1 MKTEN
6 LIDAVGLID
15 EKYIADAHKPYVKI
29 KHRGV
34 KRLAVA
40 AAALLCIAVPLP
52 AMTAFGSET
61 AYNLLYMAMPSV
73 AQAFKPVQ
81 KSCEDK
87 NIRME
92 VISADIQG
100 DEASFYISIQ
110 GDMIDETIDLYDS
123 YNIKCPF
130 DSVGH
135 VSYSDFDENTKT
147 AYFVV
152 NIKTMNGEKIP
163 KGKVTFSVRELIF
176 DKHEFEG
183 AIDGIDFSEVS
194 KNPPTI
200 ENINFRGASGAY
212 ESIIVR
218 DSSGAYESIIDV
230 LAPSS
235 PLTEIMDGIS
245 VTGIGYID
253 DKLHIQ
259 TYYEDI
265 LKTDNHGYVYLVDEN
280 GKRISED
287 FADISFW
294 DDERK
299 GSYDEKV
306 FDIDYS
312 DLENYS
318 LMGWFCNSN
327 GYETGDW
334 EVTFKM
340 K

>member
-1 MKTEN
+1 MKTDK
-6 LIDAVGLID
+6 LINAIGMID
-15 EKYIADAHKPYVKI
+15 EKYVEDAHKPYMKI
-29 KHRGV
+29 RHRGL
-34 KRLAVA
+34 KRFAIA
-40 AAALLCIAVPLP
+40 AAAMLCIAAPLP
-52 AMTAFGSET
+52 AMTAFGSDI
-61 AYNLLYMAMPSV
+61 AYNLLYMASPAV
-73 AQAFKPVQ
+73 AQTFKPIQ

-100 DEASFYISIQ
+100 DEAHFYISMQ
-110 GDMIDETIDLYDS
+110 GDMIDETTDLYDS

-135 VSYSDFDENTKT
+135 VSFSDFDENTKT

-183 AIDGIDFSEVS
+183 AIDGVDLSEVP

-200 ENINFRGASGAY
+200 ENINFRGASGYY
-212 ESIIVR
+212 EP
-218 DSSGAYESIIDV
+218 IIDM

-253 DKLHIQ
+253 GKLHIQ

-280 GKRISED
+280 GKRISEE

-306 FDIDYS
+306 FDIDYN

-318 LMGWFCNSN
+318 PCGHFWTSN
-327 GYETGDW
+327 GYESGDW

>member
-1 MKTEN
+1 MKTDK
-6 LIDAVGLID
+6 LIDAIGMIE
-15 EKYIADAHKPYVKI
+15 EKYVADAHKPCVKI
-29 KHRGV
+29 SYRRV
-34 KRLAVA
+34 KGFAIA

-52 AMTAFGSET
+52 TMTAFGSDI
-61 AYNLLYMAMPSV
+61 AYNLLYMASPAI
-73 AQAFKPVQ
+73 AQTFKPVQ

-100 DEASFYISIQ
+100 DEAHFYISIQ
-110 GDMIDETIDLYDS
+110 GDMIDETTDLYDS

-135 VSYSDFDENTKT
+135 VSFSEFDENTKT

-176 DKHEFEG
+176 NKHEFEG
-183 AIDGIDFSEVS
+183 AIDGIDLSELPE
-194 KNPPTI
+194 NPPTI
-200 ENINFRGASGAY
+200 ENVNFRGGSWNY
-212 ESIIVR
+212 KSITDI
-218 DSSGAYESIIDV
+218 

-245 VTGIGYID
+245 VTGIGYING
-253 DKLHIQ
+253 KLHIQ
-259 TYYEDI
+259 TYYENL

-280 GKRISED
+280 GKRISEE

-299 GSYDEKV
+299 GSYDEQL
-306 FDIDYS
+306 FDIEYS
-312 DLENYS
+312 DLKNYS

-327 GYETGDW
+327 GYESGDW

>member
-1 MKTEN
+1 MKTDE
-6 LIDAVGLID
+6 LIDAIGMID
-15 EKYIADAHKPYVKI
+15 EKYVADAHKTCVKI
-29 KHRGV
+29 RHKGL
-34 KRLAVA
+34 KRFAIA
-40 AAALLCIAVPLP
+40 AAAMLCVAVPLP
-52 AMTAFGSET
+52 AMTAFGSDI
-61 AYNLLYMAMPSV
+61 AYNLLYMASPAI
-73 AQAFKPVQ
+73 AQTFKHVQ

-100 DEASFYISIQ
+100 DEANFYISMQ
-110 GDMIDETIDLYDS
+110 GDKIDETTDLFDS

-130 DSVGH
+130 DSIGH
-135 VSYSDFDENTKT
+135 VSFSDFDENTKT

-176 DKHEFEG
+176 DKHEFKG
-183 AIDGIDFSEVS
+183 AIDGIDLSEVP
-194 KNPPTI
+194 KNPPTMKEVNYRGYSSKDEI
-200 ENINFRGASGAY
+200 EVSDYSYLIPNT
-212 ESIIVR
+212 EP
-218 DSSGAYESIIDV
+218 
-230 LAPSS
+230 LAVP
-235 PLTEIMDGIS
+235 IDGIS

-253 DKLHIQ
+253 GKLHIQ

-265 LKTDNHGYVYLVDEN
+265 LKTDNHGYVYLVEKNDKN
-280 GKRISED
+280 KRRIGED

-306 FDIDYS
+306 FDIDDYS

-318 LMGWFCNSN
+318 VCGKFWTSN
-327 GYETGDW
+327 GYESGDW

>member
-1 MKTEN
+1 
-6 LIDAVGLID
+6 
-15 EKYIADAHKPYVKI
+15 
-29 KHRGV
+29 
-34 KRLAVA
+34 
-40 AAALLCIAVPLP
+40 
-52 AMTAFGSET
+52 
-61 AYNLLYMAMPSV
+61 MAMPSV

-81 KSCEDK
+81 KSCED
-87 NIRME
+87 NGIRME
-92 VISADIQG
+92 VISAGIEDNK
-100 DEASFYISIQ
+100 ASFYISIQ
-110 GDMIDETIDLYDS
+110 GDNLDKTVDLYDS
-123 YNIKCPF
+123 YQINCPF

-135 VSYSDFDENTKT
+135 VSFSEFDENTNT
-147 AYFVV
+147 AYFMV
-152 NIKTMNGEKIP
+152 NIETMNGEKIP

-183 AIDGIDFSEVS
+183 AIDGIDLSEVP

-200 ENINFRGASGAY
+200 ENINFRGASGDY

-218 DSSGAYESIIDV
+218 GSSGDYESIIDV
-230 LAPSS
+230 LSPSS

-280 GKRISED
+280 DKRISED

-299 GSYDEKV
+299 GSYDEKIISV
-306 FDIDYS
+306 DYNE
-312 DLENYS
+312 LKNYS
-318 LMGWFCNSN
+318 LMGWFCTSN
-327 GYETGDW
+327 VYESGDW

>member
-6 LIDAVGLID
+6 LIDAIGMID
-15 EKYIADAHKPYVKI
+15 EKYVADAHKPCVKI
-29 KHRGV
+29 SHRKV
-34 KRLAVA
+34 KGFAFA

-52 AMTAFGSET
+52 AMTAFGSDT
-61 AYNLLYMAMPSV
+61 AYNLLYMASPAI
-73 AQAFKPVQ
+73 AQTFKPVQ

-100 DEASFYISIQ
+100 DEAHFYISIQ
-110 GDMIDETIDLYDS
+110 GDMIDETTDLYDS
-123 YNIKCPF
+123 YNIRCPF

-135 VSYSDFDENTKT
+135 VSFSEFDENTKT
-147 AYFVV
+147 AYFIV

-176 DKHEFEG
+176 DKHKFEG
-183 AIDGIDFSEVS
+183 AIDGIDLSEVP
-194 KNPPTI
+194 KNPQTMK
-200 ENINFRGASGAY
+200 EVNYRGYGSKY
-212 ESIIVR
+212 ER
-218 DSSGAYESIIDV
+218 DISSYSYLIPNTEPLAVPIDGV
-230 LAPSS
+230 
-235 PLTEIMDGIS
+235 S

-253 DKLHIQ
+253 GKIHIQ

-280 GKRISED
+280 GNVFDDDED

-294 DDERK
+294 DDDRK
-299 GSYDEKV
+299 GSYDEKI
-306 FDIDYS
+306 FSIDYNE
-312 DLENYS
+312 LENYS
-318 LMGWFCNSN
+318 LYGRFLTSN
-327 GYETGDW
+327 GYESGDW

>member
-1 MKTEN
+1 MKTDN
-6 LIDAVGLID
+6 LIDAIGMID
-15 EKYIADAHKPYVKI
+15 EEYVADAHKPYMKI
-29 KHRGV
+29 RHRGL
-34 KRLAVA
+34 KRFAIA
-40 AAALLCIAVPLP
+40 AAAMLCIAAPLP
-52 AMTAFGSET
+52 AMTAFGSDI
-61 AYNLLYMAMPSV
+61 AYNLLYMASPTI
-73 AQAFKPVQ
+73 AQTFKPVQ

-100 DEASFYISIQ
+100 DEAHFYISMQ
-110 GDMIDETIDLYDS
+110 GDMLDKTIDLDDS
-123 YNIKCPF
+123 YHINCPF

-135 VSYSDFDENTKT
+135 VSFSEFDENTKT

-183 AIDGIDFSEVS
+183 AIDGIDLSEAP
-194 KNPPTI
+194 KNPPI
-200 ENINFRGASGAY
+200 MKEVNYRGYSSKY
-212 ESIIVR
+212 E
-218 DSSGAYESIIDV
+218 IDISDYSYLIPNTEP
-230 LAPSS
+230 LAVP
-235 PLTEIMDGIS
+235 IDGVS
-245 VTGIGYID
+245 VTGIGWVD
-253 DKLHIQ
+253 GKLHIQ

-280 GKRISED
+280 GNCIGDD
-287 FADISFW
+287 FPNISFW

-299 GSYDEKV
+299 GSYDEQV

-318 LMGWFCNSN
+318 LMGWFCTSN
-327 GYETGDW
+327 GYESGDW

>member
-6 LIDAVGLID
+6 LIDAIGMID
-15 EKYIADAHKPYVKI
+15 EKYVVEAHQPPIRHSMKKFAI
-29 KHRGV
+29 T
-34 KRLAVA
+34 
-40 AAALLCIAVPLP
+40 AAALLCVAVPLP
-52 AMTAFGSET
+52 AMTAFGSDV

-73 AQAFKPVQ
+73 AQTFKPVQ
-81 KSCEDK
+81 RSCED
-87 NIRME
+87 NRVRME
-92 VISADIQG
+92 VISASIEG
-100 DEASFYISIQ
+100 DKASFYISMQ
-110 GDMIDETIDLYDS
+110 GDMIDETTDLFDS
-123 YNIKCPF
+123 YSIRCPF

-135 VSYSDFDENTKT
+135 VSFSEFDESTNT
-147 AYFVV
+147 AYFMV
-152 NIKTMNGEKIP
+152 NIETMNGEKIP

-183 AIDGIDFSEVS
+183 AIDGIDLSEVP

-200 ENINFRGASGAY
+200 ENINFRGGSEDY
-212 ESIIVR
+212 ESITDI
-218 DSSGAYESIIDV
+218 

-235 PLTEIMDGIS
+235 PLANIMDGIS

-253 DKLHIQ
+253 GELHVQ

-265 LKTDNHGYVYLVDEN
+265 LKTDNHGYVYLIDKN
-280 GKRISED
+280 NRRISAD

-294 DDERK
+294 DDGRK

-318 LMGWFCNSN
+318 LYGKFWTSN
-327 GYETGDW
+327 GYKSGDW

-340 K
+340 E

>member
-1 MKTEN
+1 MKTDK
-6 LIDAVGLID
+6 LIDAIGMID
-15 EKYIADAHKPYVKI
+15 EKYVADAHKTCVKI
-29 KHRGV
+29 RHKGL
-34 KRLAVA
+34 KRFAIA
-40 AAALLCIAVPLP
+40 AAAMLCVAVPLP
-52 AMTAFGSET
+52 AMTAFGSDI
-61 AYNLLYMAMPSV
+61 AYNLLYMASPAI
-73 AQAFKPVQ
+73 AQTFKPVQ

-100 DEASFYISIQ
+100 DEANFYISMQ
-110 GDMIDETIDLYDS
+110 GDKIDETTDLYDS
-123 YNIKCPF
+123 YNIRCPF

-183 AIDGIDFSEVS
+183 AIDGVDLSEVP

-200 ENINFRGASGAY
+200 ENINFRGASGDY
-212 ESIIVR
+212 ESIIFR
-218 DSSGAYESIIDV
+218 GSSGYYEPIIDI

-235 PLTEIMDGIS
+235 PLTEIMNGIS

-253 DKLHIQ
+253 GKLHIQ

-280 GKRISED
+280 GKRIGEE
-287 FADISFW
+287 FANISFW

-318 LMGWFCNSN
+318 VCGNFWTSN
-327 GYETGDW
+327 GYESGDW

>member
-1 MKTEN
+1 MKTDK
-6 LIDAVGLID
+6 LIDAIGMIE
-15 EKYIADAHKPYVKI
+15 EKYVADAHKPCVKI
-29 KHRGV
+29 SYRRV
-34 KRLAVA
+34 KGFAIA

-52 AMTAFGSET
+52 TMTAFGSDI
-61 AYNLLYMAMPSV
+61 AYNLLYMASPAI
-73 AQAFKPVQ
+73 AQTFKPVQ

-100 DEASFYISIQ
+100 DEAHFYISIQ
-110 GDMIDETIDLYDS
+110 GDMIDETTDLYDS

-135 VSYSDFDENTKT
+135 VSFSEFDENTKT

-176 DKHEFEG
+176 NKHEFEG
-183 AIDGIDFSEVS
+183 AIDGIDLSELPE
-194 KNPPTI
+194 NPPTI
-200 ENINFRGASGAY
+200 ENVNFRGGSWNY
-212 ESIIVR
+212 KSITDI
-218 DSSGAYESIIDV
+218 

-245 VTGIGYID
+245 VTGIGYING
-253 DKLHIQ
+253 KLHIQ
-259 TYYEDI
+259 TYYENL

-280 GKRISED
+280 GKRISEE

-299 GSYDEKV
+299 GSYDEKL
-306 FDIDYS
+306 FDIEYS
-312 DLENYS
+312 DLKNYS

-327 GYETGDW
+327 GYESGDW